1 MYEINTRS
9 LDKCKK
15 DNVANVIYAI
25 IILAIYIVPIIYI
38 IKYEG
43 YTYYLLYSLLLIG
56 SIINYIFISETIKK
70 IVKTNKKYKDIEY
83 LQNNGKLIKKV
94 PYVLGRSDVKRGK
107 PTIRLRIIVMHY
119 TLPTGIT
126 LTLESEPRDDTLTL
140 PKEGYAD
147 LLIDENNPDRYFID
161 TNINRIGGNK
171 EEDFYKEEK

>member
-1 MYEINTRS
+1 MYEINTKSFDKYKRS
-9 LDKCKK
+9 YTPSLVVLFIFAFVITYFIASSIKFNVLDLNTCLFIGIF
-15 DNVANVIYAI
+15 VIVIA
-25 IILAIYIVPIIYI
+25 LAIYGN
-38 IKYEG
+38 IKE
-43 YTYYLLYSLLLIG
+43 LI
-56 SIINYIFISETIKK
+56 K
-70 IVKTNKKYKDIEY
+70 INKKSKDIEY
-83 LQNNGKLIKKV
+83 LRNNGKLIKRI
-94 PYVLGRSDVKRGK
+94 PYGLRRSNTKRANK
-107 PTIRLRIIVMHY
+107 RLRIIVLHY

>member
-25 IILAIYIVPIIYI
+25 MILTIYIVVGVFT
-38 IKYEG
+38 IKHDG
-43 YTYYLLYSLLLIG
+43 FTYYVYALIVIG
-56 SIINYIFISETIKK
+56 TIMNYIYISETIKK
-70 IVKTNKKYKDIEY
+70 IIATNKRYKDIEH
-83 LQNNGKLIKKV
+83 LQKNGKLVKKV
-94 PYVLGRSDVKRGK
+94 PYVLRRSDVKRGK